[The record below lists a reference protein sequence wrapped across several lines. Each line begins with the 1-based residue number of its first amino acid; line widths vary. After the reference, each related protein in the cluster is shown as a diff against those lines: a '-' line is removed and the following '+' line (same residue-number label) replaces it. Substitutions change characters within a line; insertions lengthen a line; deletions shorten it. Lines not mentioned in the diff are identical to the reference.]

1 LSARCAIFPRTPEP
15 SVTTARCLF
24 AAAPG
29 PTLRPAPSASTQTF
43 PTDAARQANF
53 LRCRSADTFQVER
66 CTFFH
71 APDHST
77 RTCTRTFARALT
89 RFATAGGVN
98 LPPQTLTAAPILVN
112 ASSGLVGCFPTRPCW
127 TVERRHPHELT
138 DMLEAWTKFAM
149 SSTALDVAARAGP
162 KLAEQHG
169 QCVTSLAW
177 SLAIGP
183 RRGHCLPPACRLRQP
198 HVSPRCPHRCR
209 AFSGAWLAPCARTWG
224 RRGQHAPHGAGGQK
238 PRSAR
243 CGSILAPALPPVLT
257 PRSP

>member
-1 LSARCAIFPRTPEP
+1 MSARCAIFPRTPEP

-112 ASSGLVGCFPTRPCW
+112 ASSGLVGCFPIG
-127 TVERRHPHELT
+127 L
-138 DMLEAWTKFAM
+138 
-149 SSTALDVAARAGP
+149 G
-162 KLAEQHG
+162 LA
-169 QCVTSLAW
+169 S
-177 SLAIGP
+177 
-183 RRGHCLPPACRLRQP
+183 R
-198 HVSPRCPHRCR
+198 
-209 AFSGAWLAPCARTWG
+209 FSGSSECAWRFEIYSTSRPRGAPEGGRGAAGDWG
-224 RRGQHAPHGAGGQK
+224 ESCKAVVY
-238 PRSAR
+238 
-243 CGSILAPALPPVLT
+243 SIGLVPT
-257 PRSP
+257 T